1 MGHEQWDAG
10 AGRVDDQGFE
20 QFMAAHYRGLVGAL
34 TLICGDRTL
43 AEEATQEAML
53 RLWRSPDHGS
63 GIRTAEAWVR
73 VVAVNYLRN
82 HARRLGRERRA
93 LLRLAEHM
101 ESQVSKG
108 TAGSD
113 WDIDLVRQL
122 SGLPRRQREV
132 VVLHYRFGMSVAQ
145 TAETLGLAAGTVK
158 TLLFRSRLRLQAL
171 LATDAAASDPT
182 AKGDADG

>member
-1 MGHEQWDAG
+1 M
-10 AGRVDDQGFE
+10 DDQAFE
-20 QFMAAHYRGLVGAL
+20 EFMSAHYRGLVAAL

-53 RLWRSPDHGS
+53 RLWESPGHGRE
-63 GIRTAEAWVR
+63 IRTAEAWVR

-93 LLRLAEHM
+93 LLRLAKHIEN
-101 ESQVSKG
+101 QVSEG

-122 SGLPRRQREV
+122 SALPRRQREV

-158 TLLFRSRLRLQAL
+158 TLLFRSRLHLQAL
-171 LATDAAASDPT
+171 LGAHADVPDPL